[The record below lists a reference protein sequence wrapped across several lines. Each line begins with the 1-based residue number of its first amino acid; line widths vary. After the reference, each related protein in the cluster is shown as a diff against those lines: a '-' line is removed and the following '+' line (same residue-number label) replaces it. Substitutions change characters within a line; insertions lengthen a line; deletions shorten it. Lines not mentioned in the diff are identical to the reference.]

1 MERHAINPDQLFKG
15 QAFSQTFS
23 ISGMER
29 LIFVSGQVDC
39 DKDGKVRHP
48 DDLEAQLAGTLDNL
62 AIALE
67 AQGATMKNLVSVNI
81 YVTDLRPENT
91 ARIREIRSAYFDAE
105 KPPAVS
111 LLGIERLAFAGLR
124 VEIEATA
131 AV

>member
-48 DDLEAQLAGTLDNL
+48 DDHEAQLAGTLDNL

-81 YVTDLRPENT
+81 YVTDLRPQNT